1 MRLHAVHLF
10 AALLLCCLAACG
22 PREPAGAG
30 SQLGLQLEDVPEA
43 ARTALGVR
51 YGVMVTRVRG
61 PASRTRIL
69 PGDVI
74 VRVNEAPVR
83 NLEEFNRLIAE
94 KPAGAIGVFVRRA
107 DADLYITL
115 RAAVSGGNRPPDENF
130 RERRKATST
139 LLRT

>member
-1 MRLHAVHLF
+1 MRLPGI
-10 AALLLCCLAACG
+10 LLLCCLAAACG
-22 PREPAGAG
+22 PREPTAW
-30 SQLGLQLEDVPEA
+30 SPLGLQLQDLPEA

-51 YGVMVTRVRG
+51 YGVMVTRVRE

-74 VRVNEAPVR
+74 VSVDEAPVR
-83 NLEEFNRLIAE
+83 NLEEFNRVISE

-107 DADLYITL
+107 DADLYIPL
-115 RAAVSGGNRPPDENF
+115 RATAKSGERPPDEIF
-130 RERRKATST
+130 KERRRATST